1 MLEPLV
7 QQLVVALVVIVA
19 TLVSAWK
26 LMPARR
32 RLLILVSLDRMLARR
47 GWLAGF
53 RQRVLQRKIQ
63 AAAGSGC
70 AGCAA
75 NVGTRPQHPPR

>member
-1 MLEPLV
+1 M
-7 QQLVVALVVIVA
+7 QLVIVAIAVVIA

-32 RLLILVSLDRMLARR
+32 RLKMLVSLDRVLARHR
-47 GWLAGF
+47 WLPEF

>member
-1 MLEPLV
+1 M
-7 QQLVVALVVIVA
+7 QQTIVLLAVIAA
-19 TLVSAWK
+19 TLVSVWK

-32 RLLILVSLDRMLARR
+32 RLLLLISADGMLARHR
-47 GWLAGF
+47 WLPGF
-53 RQRVLQRKIQ
+53 RQRVLQKKIQ

-75 NVGTRPQHPPR
+75 NVGTRPHHPPR

>member
-1 MLEPLV
+1 M
-7 QQLVVALVVIVA
+7 QLTIVLLAVIVA
-19 TLVSAWK
+19 TLVTVWK

-32 RLLILVSLDRMLARR
+32 RLLALVSLDGLLARR
-47 GWLAGF
+47 RWLPGI

-63 AAAGSGC
+63 AVAGSGC

-75 NVGTRPQHPPR
+75 NVGTRPHHPPR